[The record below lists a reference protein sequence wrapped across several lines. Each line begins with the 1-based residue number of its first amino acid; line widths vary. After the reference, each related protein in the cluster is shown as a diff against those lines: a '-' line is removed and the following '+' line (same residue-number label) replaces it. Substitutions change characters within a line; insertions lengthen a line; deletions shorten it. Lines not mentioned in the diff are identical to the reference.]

1 MLKRTKRPDEL
12 RYEGVEA
19 FDLSRREQTELFKSG
34 MGVFKRKITQGLYWT
49 VIDKDLADQY
59 IRDERWFFGIKFCD
73 ILKVID
79 HGAEEIKNNDKIGFI
94 KK

>member
-1 MLKRTKRPDEL
+1 MKRPDEL
-12 RYEGVEA
+12 RYEDVGE
-19 FDLSRREQTELFKSG
+19 FDSSRKEQLNLFTSG
-34 MGVFKRKITQGLYWT
+34 AGVFKRKITQGLYWT

-59 IRDERWFFGIKFCD
+59 LRDERWFLGVKFCD

-79 HGAEEIKNNDKIGFI
+79 HGAEEIKNDNKSIGFT